1 MSKKQGKRKIPR
13 VKTRGTRRRRQT
25 SIYLLL
31 WAVFS
36 VLSLFIVLLFVIS
49 QQVLLN
55 RTYKTEAAQELNE
68 KSTRIEHTILNPP
81 PHFEGRRS
89 ELLQYLSNEN
99 DVQIFILDDT
109 GKVLFPHGVGFDEDQ
124 TGAGIPLDFS
134 DEISVL
140 KDKLET
146 QNSALYEGDGEFVY
160 GSKISLYEDSQEYL
174 YISKSLH
181 LVQTVTETM
190 RVRAVFT
197 SIFVFVLAFAV
208 SSAVSGWLTRPITEM
223 GKKARQLA
231 RGDFDVDFYG
241 DYSEEM
247 VELADALN
255 FARDELSKTDKMQKE
270 LLANVSHDFK
280 TPLTMIKAYASMII
294 EISGDN
300 PEKRNKHAQVIVD
313 EADRLASLVGDLLD
327 LSKIRSG
334 INALKLSLVDMSAYT
349 EEILGRFAYLQETQG
364 YQIIADIQ
372 AGLNAY
378 VDEVKIGQALYN
390 LIGNAVNYTGEDKKV
405 YVSLQQIAPD
415 VFRFSVRDTGKGI
428 KQEELSTI
436 WDRYYRSAETHK
448 RPVKGTGLGLSIVKT
463 VLEKHRF
470 VFGVE
475 SEYLKGSTFYV
486 DFPLVSDETEK
497 IQPNA

>member
-1 MSKKQGKRKIPR
+1 MTKSTKQRQKPRKKRRAMRRK
-13 VKTRGTRRRRQT
+13 RQT

-36 VLSLFIVLLFVIS
+36 VLSLFIVLVFVVS
-49 QQVLLN
+49 QQMILT
-55 RTYKTEAAQELNE
+55 RTYKSTAVQDLSE
-68 KSTRIEHTILNPP
+68 KSTRIERMIENPP
-81 PHFEGRRS
+81 PYFEGKRS

-99 DVQIFILDDT
+99 DLRIFILDET
-109 GKVLFPHGVGFDEDQ
+109 GKVLFPHGVGFDEHQ
-124 TGAGIPLDFS
+124 TGEGIPLDFS

-140 KDKLET
+140 KEKLQT
-146 QNSALYEGDGEFVY
+146 QNSALYEGQGEFVY
-160 GSKISLYEDSQEYL
+160 GSKLSLYEDSQEYL

-181 LVQTVTETM
+181 FVQAVTETM
-190 RVRAVFT
+190 RTRAIFT
-197 SIFVFVLAFAV
+197 SVFVFVLAFAV

-294 EISGDN
+294 EISGEN
-300 PEKRNKHAQVIVD
+300 PEKRNQHAQVIVD

-327 LSKIRSG
+327 LSKISSG
-334 INALKLSLVDMSAYT
+334 IDTLKLSLVDMSAYT

-364 YQIIADIQ
+364 YEIVADIQ
-372 AGLNAY
+372 PDLYAR

-405 YVSLQQIAPD
+405 FVSLRQIQPNI
-415 VFRFSVRDTGKGI
+415 FRFFVRDTGKGI

-436 WDRYYRSAETHK
+436 WDRYYRSVDTHK

-463 VLEKHRF
+463 VFEKHQF
-470 VFGVE
+470 AFGVE
-475 SEYLKGSTFYV
+475 SEYGNGSTFYV
-486 DFPLVSDETEK
+486 DFPLAKEEM
-497 IQPNA
+497 QPNA

>member
-1 MSKKQGKRKIPR
+1 MAKTKEKRRKPR
-13 VKTRGTRRRRQT
+13 VKRRGVRRRRQT

-36 VLSLFIVLLFVIS
+36 VLSLFIVFVFTIS
-49 QQVLLN
+49 QQLLLN
-55 RTYKTEAAQELNE
+55 RTYKTEAAQELSE
-68 KSTRIEHTILNPP
+68 KSTHIERTIKEPP
-81 PHFEGRRS
+81 PYFEGRRS

-99 DVQIFILDDT
+99 DVQIFILDET
-109 GKVLFPHGVGFDEDQ
+109 GKVLFPHGVGFDENQ
-124 TGAGIPLDFS
+124 TGAGMPIDFS

-140 KDKLET
+140 KEKLET
-146 QNSALYEGDGEFVY
+146 QDSALYEGDGEFVY

-190 RVRAVFT
+190 SVRAVFT
-197 SIFVFVLAFAV
+197 SVFVFVLAFAV

-231 RGDFDVDFYG
+231 RGDFAVDFYG

-294 EISGDN
+294 EISGEN

-334 INALKLSLVDMSAYT
+334 IDALKLSIVDMSAYT
-349 EEILGRFAYLQETQG
+349 DEILGRFAYLQETQG
-364 YQIIADIQ
+364 YQIVADIQ
-372 AGLNAY
+372 SDLSTRA
-378 VDEVKIGQALYN
+378 DELKIGQALYN
-390 LIGNAVNYTGEDKKV
+390 LIGNAVNYTGADKKV
-405 YVSLQQIAPD
+405 YVSLKQIDSD

-428 KQEELSTI
+428 KQEEISTI

-463 VLEKHRF
+463 VLEKHKF

-475 SEYLKGSTFYV
+475 SEYGNGSTFYV
-486 DFPLVSDETEK
+486 DFPLVSAEIAKVE
-497 IQPNA
+497 PNA